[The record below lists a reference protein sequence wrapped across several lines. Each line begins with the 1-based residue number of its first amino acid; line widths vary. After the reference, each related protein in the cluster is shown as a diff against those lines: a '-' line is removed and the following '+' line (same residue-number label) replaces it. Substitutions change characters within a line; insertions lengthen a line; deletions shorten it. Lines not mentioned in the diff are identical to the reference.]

1 MSERSVVIRTET
13 IELGQFLKLAGL
25 AGSGGEAKAI
35 LGGGS
40 VRVNGELEARRGRKL
55 RAGDL
60 IEVGENVFRL
70 VASND

>member
-1 MSERSVVIRTET
+1 MSERCVAIRTET

-35 LGGGS
+35 LAAGS
-40 VRVNGELEARRGRKL
+40 VRVNGDPEARRGRKL

-60 IEVGENVFRL
+60 IEVGKSAFRL